1 MVNYSPFQMISI
13 HIIESLVG
21 TVVLYFLFKKLYER
35 SGKKLYFTPL
45 LGVPVVIGLFLVT
58 MNIPYDV
65 YQEGS
70 QYITMMLQPA
80 TVAFAVPLYK
90 FRGVVKEYFI
100 PLLVVIGMGC
110 SVAFLGSM
118 GLAELIGLSPEL
130 VHSIAPRS
138 VTTPL
143 ALAASDT
150 MGGDPTITAVLVIA
164 TGLIGMIMTTMMIK
178 RAHIHNRLLKGMLY
192 GISAH
197 GTGTA
202 KAYEDGPKTGA
213 IASLAMI
220 FMGIMT
226 TVIAPIVTA
235 VSAVL

>member
-1 MVNYSPFQMISI
+1 MVNYNIFQLISI

-21 TVVLYFLFKKLYER
+21 TLVLYYAFKKLYER
-35 SGKKLYFTPL
+35 SGKKLYLTPL
-45 LGVPVVIGLFLVT
+45 LAVPVVIGLFLVT
-58 MNIPYDV
+58 MHIPYST

-70 QYITMMLQPA
+70 QYISLMLHKEY
-80 TVAFAVPLYK
+80 AVPL
-90 FRGVVKEYFI
+90 I
-100 PLLVVIGMGC
+100 VVIGMGC
-110 SVAFLGSM
+110 WVAFLGSM
-118 GLAELIGLSPEL
+118 GLAEAIGLSPEL

-150 MGGDPTITAVLVIA
+150 LGGDPTITAILVIA
-164 TGLIGMIMTTMMIK
+164 TGLLGMIMTTMLIK
-178 RAHIHNRLLKGMLY
+178 RQRIHNRLLKGMLY

-213 IASLAMI
+213 IASLSMI

-226 TVIAPIVTA
+226 TIIAPIV
-235 VSAVL
+235 SALAGVL

>member
-1 MVNYSPFQMISI
+1 MVNYTIFQMISI

-21 TVVLYFLFKKLYER
+21 TVLVYFLCKKLYER
-35 SGKKLYFTPL
+35 SGKKLYLNPL
-45 LGVPVVIGLFLVT
+45 LAVPIVIGLFLVT
-58 MNIPYDV
+58 MHIPYET

-70 QYITMMLQPA
+70 KYISLMLQPA

-90 FRGVVKEYFI
+90 FRHVVKEYAT
-100 PLLVVIGMGC
+100 PLVVVIGMGC

-118 GLAELIGLSPEL
+118 GIAELFGLSPEL

-143 ALAASDT
+143 AIAASHT
-150 MGGDPTITAVLVIA
+150 IGGNPTITAILVIA
-164 TGLIGMIMTTMMIK
+164 TGLIGMIMTTMLVK
-178 RAHIHNRLLKGMLY
+178 RAHIHNCLLKGMLY

-213 IASLAMI
+213 IASLTMI
-220 FMGIMT
+220 IMGIFT
-226 TVIAPIVTA
+226 TIIAPIV
-235 VSAVL
+235 SFMSEMM

>member
-1 MVNYSPFQMISI
+1 MVNYNILQLISI

-21 TVVLYFLFKKLYER
+21 TLVLYYAFKKLYER
-35 SGKKLYFTPL
+35 SGKKLYLTPL
-45 LGVPVVIGLFLVT
+45 LAVPVVIGLFLVT
-58 MNIPYDV
+58 MHIPYST

-70 QYITMMLQPA
+70 QYISLMLQPA

-90 FRGVVKEYFI
+90 FRGVVKEYAV
-100 PLLVVIGMGC
+100 PLIVVIGMGC
-110 SVAFLGSM
+110 WVAFLGSM
-118 GLAELIGLSPEL
+118 GLAEAIGLSPEL

-150 MGGDPTITAVLVIA
+150 LGGDPTITAILVIA
-164 TGLIGMIMTTMMIK
+164 TGLLGMIMTTMLIK
-178 RAHIHNRLLKGMLY
+178 RQRIHNRLLKGMLY

-213 IASLAMI
+213 IASLSMI

-226 TVIAPIVTA
+226 TIIAPIV
-235 VSAVL
+235 SALAGVL